1 MKKVLVSLSL
11 LAALSATSACQK
23 DNQQSIDLQKQMLAK
38 LDSIDQQLK
47 KGGGM
52 AGAGAPGAQP
62 NRPRPAAPDPGKVY
76 SVPIEGAAT
85 VGKPDALVTIIKGY
99 EYACPYC
106 EKSRPTVDEIQKAY
120 GDKVR
125 FVFKQFVVHP
135 QVATD
140 AALGICAATR
150 QGKFEKMDEALWEKA
165 FKARKFDRANI
176 EAIGQEI
183 GLDVNKMK
191 ADMDGSCK
199 EVVAKDQADL
209 SAVGTRGT
217 PAWYIN
223 GRFISG
229 AQPFEN
235 FKSVIDEE
243 LKKAQERVASG
254 TKPDA
259 YYKEWVLDKGA
270 KKLDPAPPGPM

>member
-11 LAALSATSACQK
+11 FAALAATSACQK
-23 DNQQSIDLQKQMLAK
+23 DNQQAIDLQKQMLAK

-47 KGGGM
+47 KGG
-52 AGAGAPGAQP
+52 APGAGAPGAQP

-76 SVPIEGAAT
+76 SVPVEGAAT

-106 EKSRPTVDEIQKAY
+106 EKANPTVDEIKKAY

-125 FVFKQFVVHP
+125 VVYKQFVVHP

-140 AALGICAATR
+140 AALGICAANR
-150 QGKFEKMDEALWEKA
+150 QGKFEKMDVALWEKA

-176 EAIGQEI
+176 EAIGQEV
-183 GLDVNKMK
+183 GLDVAKMK
-191 ADMDGSCK
+191 ADMDGACK
-199 EVVAKDQADL
+199 ETIAKDQADL

-235 FKSVIDEE
+235 FKTVIDEE
-243 LKKAQERVASG
+243 LKKAQERVAAG
-254 TKPDA
+254 TKPDS

-270 KKLDPAPPGPM
+270 KKLDPAPAGPM